1 MCFEAYACLRLQG
14 FVARRLH
21 VCYKVPLEIFPL
33 TQIAAEFGA
42 VQHYLT
48 YSQSIKQ
55 VKELLL

>member
-1 MCFEAYACLRLQG
+1 MPE
-14 FVARRLH
+14 VAGIRCRRLH

-48 YSQSIKQ
+48 YSQSIKT
-55 VKELLL
+55 VKERLL